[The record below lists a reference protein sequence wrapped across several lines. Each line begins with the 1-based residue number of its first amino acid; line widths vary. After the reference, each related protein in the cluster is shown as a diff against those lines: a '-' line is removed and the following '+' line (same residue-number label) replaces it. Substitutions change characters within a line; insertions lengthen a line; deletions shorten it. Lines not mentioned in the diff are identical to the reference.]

1 MQDKIYNYIST
12 AMLPTPTK
20 MEIFKMSERKEGEH
34 GLNVFYKVFVILF

>member
-12 AMLPTPTK
+12 TMPPTPTRI
-20 MEIFKMSERKEGEH
+20 EIFKMSGRMEGDH